1 MYPISHTMYVGS
13 IPIFHGEI
21 MYDIPLTLLVKKH
34 SHFVPFTPPQ
44 MASRDFQVFH
54 VHQFLLSDGTLKADL
69 FKILSL
75 LVWENAAWGTEILGL
90 SET

>member
-1 MYPISHTMYVGS
+1 
-13 IPIFHGEI
+13 
-21 MYDIPLTLLVKKH
+21 
-34 SHFVPFTPPQ
+34 

-54 VHQFLLSDGTLKADL
+54 VHQLLLSDGTLKADL